1 MTNVKGQ
8 FKPWRSPR
16 WLLTINGLMAWGW
29 LGVGGPAIAQPDGAT
44 MPDAIRMSDT
54 VTYSVRPSDNGAHA
68 TAVAPAV
75 LEPVSSGSVVA
86 DIAIGGSA
94 SGGSASGG
102 SASGGSGANHPV
114 ADDDVPVLAQLDG
127 PVTSVSDLTDVDPT
141 HWAFSALR
149 SLVERYGCISGYG
162 DRTFRGDQSLSR
174 YEFAA
179 ALNACLDQIGAQI
192 EAAVQ
197 DGVDNGDLAT
207 VRRLQ
212 QEFQQELADLDRQ
225 VGDLEQR
232 VETLENQQFSTTA
245 VLGGE
250 VIFGLTGAAAG
261 DTPGDGDREVT
272 FSHLT
277 RMQIV
282 SSFTGRDRLRLQWSM
297 GNGQGLSGSNSLG
310 TDMARLSFQG
320 NSDNEMRLDLLD
332 YRFAAFGDRVV
343 FTVRP
348 VGFDLSSVL
357 TANSGFFDSGRG
369 SISRF
374 GEASPVFKLGA
385 LDVGGGFDWLVS
397 DTVRFQAAY
406 GVGDGDDP
414 EFGILGGDRSAAGAQ
429 ILVKP
434 TPTILAGLAYINGYS
449 DTGRLDTFTGSL
461 NADLSGDR
469 LEPAQ
474 IHAVSGTV
482 QWRVSPRLTLGAWG
496 AWFWTNYLENDARAT
511 TNTYLFSAAFSDPF
525 NREGD
530 LLAFLIG
537 QPPRL
542 YDGDGVDTD
551 DDVGLHIEAFYRFS
565 VNDNI
570 SITPGVFVL
579 TAPEHDSDN
588 DAIVVGTLRTTFR
601 F

>member
-8 FKPWRSPR
+8 LKQWRSHR
-16 WLLTINGLMAWGW
+16 RLLAISGLAACGCFS
-29 LGVGGPAIAQPDGAT
+29 GVPAIAQSSDSPDAVT
-44 MPDAIRMSDT
+44 MPDAITYTSS
-54 VTYSVRPSDNGAHA
+54 VTSGNDAGNTVRPAAENE
-68 TAVAPAV
+68 APVFAQV
-75 LEPVSSGSVVA
+75 DGP
-86 DIAIGGSA
+86 AI
-94 SGGSASGG
+94 
-102 SASGGSGANHPV
+102 
-114 ADDDVPVLAQLDG
+114 DG

-141 HWAFSALR
+141 HWAFQALR

-162 DRTFRGDQSLSR
+162 DRTFRGNRALTR

-179 ALNACLDQIGAQI
+179 ALNTCLDQIGAQI
-192 EAAVQ
+192 DAATQ
-197 DGVDNGDLAT
+197 DGVREEDLAT

-212 QEFQQELADLDRQ
+212 REFQQELAELDSR

-250 VIFGLTGAAAG
+250 VIFGLTGAAIG
-261 DTPGDGDREVT
+261 DDTPGGGDREVT

-282 SSFTGRDRLRLQWSM
+282 SSFTGRDRLRLQWSL
-297 GNGQGLSGSNSLG
+297 GNAGGLSGRDSLG

-320 NSDNEMRLDLLD
+320 DSGNEMQLDLLD
-332 YRFAAFGDRVV
+332 YRFAAFSDRVV

-397 DTVRFQAAY
+397 DTVRFQVAY

-414 EFGILGGDRSAAGAQ
+414 EFGILGSDRSAAGAQ

-434 TPTILAGLAYINGYS
+434 SPTILAGLAYINGYS

-469 LEPAQ
+469 IEPAQ

-482 QWRVSPRLTLGAWG
+482 QWRVSPSLTLGAWG
-496 AWFWTNYLENDARAT
+496 AWFWTDFLESDARAT

-542 YDGDGVDTD
+542 YDGDGVPTD
-551 DDVGLHIEAFYRFS
+551 DEVGLHIEAFYRFA

-570 SITPGVFVL
+570 SITPGIFLL

>member
-8 FKPWRSPR
+8 FKPWRSPQ
-16 WLLTINGLMAWGW
+16 WLLTINGLVAWGW
-29 LGVGGPAIAQPDGAT
+29 LGIGAPAIAQPDGAT

-54 VTYSVRPSDNGAHA
+54 VVYSARPSENEAH
-68 TAVAPAV
+68 TASARPIV
-75 LEPVSSGSVVA
+75 
-86 DIAIGGSA
+86 SA
-94 SGGSASGG
+94 SASSNAVTEDAAASG
-102 SASGGSGANHPV
+102 SASGGSGVDDPI
-114 ADDDVPVLAQLDG
+114 ADDDVPMLAQLDG

-149 SLVERYGCISGYG
+149 SLVERSGCISGYG
-162 DRTFRGDQSLSR
+162 DRTFRRDQALSR

-179 ALNACLDQIGAQI
+179 ALSACLDQIGVQI

-197 DGVDNGDLAT
+197 DGVGDEDLAT
-207 VRRLQ
+207 IRRLQ
-212 QEFQQELADLDRQ
+212 GEFQQELADLDRQ

-232 VETLENQQFSTTA
+232 VEALENQQFSTTA

-250 VIFGLTGAAAG
+250 VIFGVTGAAAG

-282 SSFTGRDRLRLQWSM
+282 SSFTGRDRLRLQWSL

-320 NSDNEMRLDLLD
+320 DSGNEMRLDLLD

-434 TPTILAGLAYINGYS
+434 SPTILAGLAYINGYS

-542 YDGDGVDTD
+542 YDGNGVDTD

-579 TAPEHDSDN
+579 TAPEHDDDN